1 MEKAVIN
8 HKVKERIKATYR
20 GKGVTIVPSKI
31 VSSVILKDNQPV
43 ITVPLSS
50 QSTVTAEK
58 HSSNILLENADS
70 FYPTS
75 IRIFLSKC
83 EVTGEKITAQ
93 GVPQTHANASVFDAS
108 NLTSLTQIYFAEM
121 TLTVG
126 SNQIKSKN
134 NLLECLRVTDE
145 RDFEYNEI
153 SQEFTIVNPLSGQD
167 SNNLVFNTNSSATD
181 YQLDSATDTKNVLNV
196 VVEGYTVKSGSS
208 VLSNH

>member
-83 EVTGEKITAQ
+83 TVSGEKITAQ
-93 GVPQTHANASVFDAS
+93 GVPQTHAGSGEFDAS
-108 NLTSLTQIYFAEM
+108 NVTSLTQLYFAEM

-181 YQLDSATDTKNVLNV
+181 YQLDSANTKNVLNV